1 MNSLFYFTCK
11 PFKGIMILERKV
23 TRMIYITHE
32 QLIVELKKVLLERH
46 ITQRE
51 LAKRLNISPQNLNKL
66 LNKKNFSFEDFKR
79 ILDSIDCDLDV
90 TIVPH

>member
-1 MNSLFYFTCK
+1 
-11 PFKGIMILERKV
+11 MILERKV
-23 TRMIYITHE
+23 IRMIYTTHE
-32 QLIVELKKVLLERH
+32 QLIVELRKVMLERH

-66 LNKKNFSFEDFKR
+66 LNKKNFSFDDFKR
-79 ILDSIDCDLDV
+79 ILSCIDCDLDV

>member
-1 MNSLFYFTCK
+1 
-11 PFKGIMILERKV
+11 MILERKV
-23 TRMIYITHE
+23 IRMIYTTHE
-32 QLIVELKKVLLERH
+32 QLIIELRKVMLERH

-66 LNKKNFSFEDFKR
+66 LNKKNFSFDDFKR
-79 ILDSIDCDLDV
+79 ILSFIDCDLDV